1 MSFTFSK
8 GAASPPSLHHNL
20 PLESSQTWVKDF
32 REIDLILNPCLPVNS
47 CWTLTVNIAVNVPP
61 SGSFKKAL
69 ASVCT

>member
-1 MSFTFSK
+1 MTL
-8 GAASPPSLHHNL
+8 PITLH
-20 PLESSQTWVKDF
+20 
-32 REIDLILNPCLPVNS
+32 DLILNPCLPVNS